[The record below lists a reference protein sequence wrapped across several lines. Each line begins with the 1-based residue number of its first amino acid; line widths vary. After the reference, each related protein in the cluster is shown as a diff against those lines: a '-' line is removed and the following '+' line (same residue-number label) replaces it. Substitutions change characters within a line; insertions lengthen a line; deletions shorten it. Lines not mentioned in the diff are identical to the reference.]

1 MARILPGVGNLY
13 KEARTATGAPT
24 VFDERKPYIN
34 ETREAIERA
43 WAQPEVVGKMLDIAA
58 GTGKTFY
65 DKYNRVQE
73 AKAQVIAQRR
83 KTGQTQKPDPTGMFS
98 LGGVT
103 PQELQAA
110 GVDTM
115 QQAAADAAGA
125 RTYGEREAAMR
136 MAERAYDRP
145 GTYSFMDEMVGGPD
159 TRRRELIKKLYPPL
173 QKATGGRGG
182 AASRYKLNLE
192 RDPKRWGDKELGDRA
207 RDLRERKEFRE
218 KGEASGL
225 GFNLSRRDFEE
236 IFRNLRVEGDS
247 VYVYGTPEEQSAVV
261 KAMVERPSEARVLV
275 ENLIGRTRAIQS
287 ASAADQQDLSLLESQ
302 IDFQNK
308 YLEPFYSLGQMTFNS
323 NQEYQ
328 DMQRAHV
335 LAQQIYATSID
346 QGFDPL
352 THPQF
357 PEFFQLTRRLQSLP
371 GLQRS
376 ETPKQGP
383 NPGAADKLKNDAK
396 ARGGA
401 TQQQEDPDD
410 QPADDSFIDEV
421 FGASREEKTK
431 PQKREK
437 PNLDELL
444 KGLELPER

>member
-1 MARILPGVGNLY
+1 ML
-13 KEARTATGAPT
+13 
-24 VFDERKPYIN
+24 VFL
-34 ETREAIERA
+34 
-43 WAQPEVVGKMLDIAA
+43 VLC
-58 GTGKTFY
+58 
-65 DKYNRVQE
+65 
-73 AKAQVIAQRR
+73 
-83 KTGQTQKPDPTGMFS
+83 
-98 LGGVT
+98 
-103 PQELQAA
+103 
-110 GVDTM
+110 
-115 QQAAADAAGA
+115 
-125 RTYGEREAAMR
+125 
-136 MAERAYDRP
+136 
-145 GTYSFMDEMVGGPD
+145 
-159 TRRRELIKKLYPPL
+159 
-173 QKATGGRGG
+173 
-182 AASRYKLNLE
+182 
-192 RDPKRWGDKELGDRA
+192 
-207 RDLRERKEFRE
+207 
-218 KGEASGL
+218 
-225 GFNLSRRDFEE
+225 
-236 IFRNLRVEGDS
+236 
-247 VYVYGTPEEQSAVV
+247 EEQSAVV